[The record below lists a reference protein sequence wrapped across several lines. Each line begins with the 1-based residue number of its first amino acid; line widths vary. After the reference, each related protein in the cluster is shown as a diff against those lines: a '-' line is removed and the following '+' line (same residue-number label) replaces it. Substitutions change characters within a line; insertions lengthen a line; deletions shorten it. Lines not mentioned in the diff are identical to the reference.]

1 MVAAQAKTLGGPAG
15 RQNPQLH
22 NCHRPLIAST
32 GSPSPLAQTSLHH
45 SSLVMLG
52 LLLAF
57 AVVHSGGASLRAWG
71 AERIGERAWRLLFAA
86 VSIPSAVVVIGY
98 FLAHRYDGL
107 RLWNL
112 QDQPWIIPVVWLGTA
127 ISFLFLYPATYNLLE
142 IPAVLKPQVRLYATG
157 IIRISRHPQA
167 VGQILWCAT
176 HLLWIGSS
184 FMVATCVGLI
194 AHHLFAIWN
203 GDRRLSHRFGEA
215 FLALKAQTS
224 VIPFRAVLD
233 GRQQLVLGEFLKPA
247 QLGIA
252 IAVGVFWWA
261 HRFIGLGATTF
272 SRTGLAHWLG

>member
-1 MVAAQAKTLGGPAG
+1 MPATATTPG
-15 RQNPQLH
+15 
-22 NCHRPLIAST
+22 
-32 GSPSPLAQTSLHH
+32 LHH
-45 SSLVMLG
+45 SSWVMLG
-52 LLLAF
+52 LLLMF
-57 AVVHSGGASLRAWG
+57 AVLHSGGASLRAWG

-86 VSIPSAVVVIGY
+86 VSIPSAVVVIAY

-112 QDQPWIIPVVWLGTA
+112 QDQPWIVPLVWVGTA

-157 IIRISRHPQA
+157 IIRVSRHPQA

-184 FMVATCVGLI
+184 FMVVTCAGLI
-194 AHHLFAIWN
+194 AHHLFAVWN
-203 GDRRLSHRFGEA
+203 GDRRLRHRFGEA
-215 FLALKAQTS
+215 FEELRASTS

-233 GRQQLVLGEFLKPA
+233 GRQQLVAAEFLRPA

-261 HRFIGLGATTF
+261 HRFIGLGATAF
-272 SRTGLAHWLG
+272 SRTALAHWLG